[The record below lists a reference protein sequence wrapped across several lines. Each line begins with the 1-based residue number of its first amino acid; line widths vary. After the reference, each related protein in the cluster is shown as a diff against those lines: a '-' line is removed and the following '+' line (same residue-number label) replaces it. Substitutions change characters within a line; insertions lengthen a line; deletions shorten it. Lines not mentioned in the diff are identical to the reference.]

1 MVTRQGDPINRK
13 RVGRRRDCATY
24 HRHQAEI
31 VPRLERLK
39 TMSSDAYRL
48 GRLSLL
54 ESLDAEQARTEVA
67 LDNIES
73 TTALVEAQVRYLS
86 ATGRLLNFIESK

>member
-1 MVTRQGDPINRK
+1 
-13 RVGRRRDCATY
+13 
-24 HRHQAEI
+24 
-31 VPRLERLK
+31 
-39 TMSSDAYRL
+39 MSSDAYRL

-86 ATGRLLNFIESK
+86 ATGRLQNFIESR